1 MTSTLEQDAPAQAS
15 SDILERELGQLARVL
30 EAMQRKRNYPLD
42 RAQYVLLRVLE
53 TEGPTSTAALAELLL
68 LDDSTVTRQI
78 AAMEAADLVARK
90 PNPNDRRSTLLH
102 ATRHG
107 LAVAR
112 KMRRMRLDRIT
123 RLVDDWT
130 AGERD
135 NLAVLLVKLNASL
148 RRSLA
153 EV

>member
-1 MTSTLEQDAPAQAS
+1 MNPTVEAEAPAS
-15 SDILERELGQLARVL
+15 IDVLERELGRLARVL

-42 RAQYVLLRVLE
+42 RAQYTLLRVLE
-53 TEGPTSTAALAELLL
+53 TQGPSSTAALAGLLL

-90 PNPNDRRSTLLH
+90 PNPNDGRSTLLH

-107 LAVAR
+107 LTVAR

-123 RLVDDWT
+123 RLVEGWT

-135 NLAVLLVKLNASL
+135 KLAALLTKLNASL
-148 RRSLA
+148 HRSLA
-153 EV
+153 EA